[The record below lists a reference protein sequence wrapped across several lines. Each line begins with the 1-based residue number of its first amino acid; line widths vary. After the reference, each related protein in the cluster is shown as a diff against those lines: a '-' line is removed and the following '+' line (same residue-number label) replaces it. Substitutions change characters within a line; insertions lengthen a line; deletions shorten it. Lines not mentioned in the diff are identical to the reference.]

1 MAIHNPKFE
10 KHIKGKIDQAETEKS
25 RSRYGVITAYDR
37 KTHTATVILTAPDS
51 DMPSDVLKNVPCP
64 VTIGLV
70 TAAPEPGRPCWVT
83 FKSNSETFPVITH
96 YFNHSY
102 EKFDY
107 KRQTE
112 AKSAIP
118 SFISLI

>member
-10 KHIKGKIDQAETEKS
+10 KHIDQKISQRDSEKS
-25 RSRYGVITAYDR
+25 RSRYGVITSYD
-37 KTHTATVILTAPDS
+37 KTTNTATVLLTATDS
-51 DMPSDVLKNVPCP
+51 DMPADVLKNVMCP
-64 VTIGLV
+64 VIMGV
-70 TAAPEPGRPCWVT
+70 QAVAPEPGRPCWIA
-83 FKSNSETFPVITH
+83 FKTDSEQFPVITH

-107 KRQTE
+107 KKQTN
-112 AKSAIP
+112 ATTGMP